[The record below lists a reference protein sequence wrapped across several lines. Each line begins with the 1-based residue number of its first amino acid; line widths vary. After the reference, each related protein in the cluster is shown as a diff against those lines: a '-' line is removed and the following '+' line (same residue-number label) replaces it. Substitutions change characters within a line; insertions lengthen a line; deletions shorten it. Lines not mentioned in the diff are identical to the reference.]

1 MRSVKINKIA
11 AIGLLMMVVIGV
23 IQATPDTRILTGDVE
38 YKLYINGNYP
48 KVGEVFEVVFRVRL
62 KSQNDLQHMP
72 EEAIA
77 EGYVVSFGARPKAA
91 VKLLSNNEIFIPVL
105 NLGEWQEFVGK
116 YRITKPSM
124 WVTVGAEIR
133 LKAVKAG
140 PGLGHTFYLLDSLTG
155 QYGTKEQWLK
165 RGIGVLGKYNNVEPQ
180 WFSEIDPVWEPS
192 NRKIAQEM
200 RKFEPALID
209 SEALCLHQDN
219 YLLIINAIGDSNA
232 TDEERIEYLLKAGW
246 LEAQRSGAEVKEKWF
261 NDFMEKNRGK
271 WGGNPKLNFFRNTN
285 SSGGNYVGN
294 SSSSQ
299 ERITTTFI
307 GTWFY
312 NESFKL

>member
-11 AIGLLMMVVIGV
+11 AIGLLMVVIGV

-155 QYGTKEQWLK
+155 QYGTKEEYDKQLRQKAEWWYDPA
-165 RGIGVLGKYNNVEPQ
+165 GEFTG
-180 WFSEIDPVWEPS
+180 DPVHPDCVKKNREIIAKMQEINSNLTDWEALYLHYDG
-192 NRKIAQEM
+192 IQ
-200 RKFEPALID
+200 ALIGGMGD
-209 SEALCLHQDN
+209 RETTSEEHWRF
-219 YLLIINAIGDSNA
+219 LLDM
-232 TDEERIEYLLKAGW
+232 GW
-246 LEAQRSGAEVKEKWF
+246 LEKQRAGKAIKDNWLNEIIKKYKGKPLTKEQ
-261 NDFMEKNRGK
+261 GL
-271 WGGNPKLNFFRNTN
+271 NPNFFRGDNWYSN
-285 SSGGNYVGN
+285 SSF
-294 SSSSQ
+294 SCDS
-299 ERITTTFI
+299 ITKENLI
-307 GTWFY
+307 
-312 NESFKL
+312 